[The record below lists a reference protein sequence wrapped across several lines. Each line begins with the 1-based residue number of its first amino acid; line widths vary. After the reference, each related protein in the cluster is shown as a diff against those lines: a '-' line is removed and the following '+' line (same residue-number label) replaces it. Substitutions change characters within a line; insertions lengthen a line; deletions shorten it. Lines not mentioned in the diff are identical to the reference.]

1 MFRRSFLRGKNSNLI
16 YREAISAFSSDE
28 LKFSCCRFSFLNG
41 YWDRLSLYVAG
52 LFGIFFLS
60 EVMVAIS
67 LGIPKPPSS
76 PKKEQEQELAK
87 PVIVSDN

>member
-1 MFRRSFLRGKNSNLI
+1 
-16 YREAISAFSSDE
+16 
-28 LKFSCCRFSFLNG
+28 
-41 YWDRLSLYVAG
+41 VAG